1 MIVNFKISPQ
11 AIETLSQSL
20 KRSVAKLTE
29 NVGVQMYNA
38 VISGEGVNYPYWS
51 GSYVSS
57 WRITIGVPASSSDYN
72 LAHRPNV
79 FQPPPHIPNM
89 VGDVT
94 FGQHIFITNN
104 VPHATQVELT
114 GTPRHPDGGWHT
126 AAHAVN
132 QIVYGYKVG
141 VL

>member
-1 MIVNFKISPQ
+1 MIVNFKVSPQ
-11 AIETLSQSL
+11 ALQNLTLSIKKSMS
-20 KRSVAKLTE
+20 KITE
-29 NVGVQMYNA
+29 KVGVQIYNA
-38 VISGEGVNYPYWS
+38 VISGEGINYPYWS

-57 WRITIGVPASSSDYN
+57 WRITIGTPAPSGDYN
-72 LAHRPNV
+72 IAHRPNV
-79 FQPPPHIPNM
+79 FQPPTHITDLA
-89 VGDVT
+89 GDAT

-104 VPHATQVELT
+104 VPHAAQVELI